1 MIRSGALE
9 GIRNP
14 DRSVRSRL
22 LYPAELQVQPNEN
35 KSSGALEG
43 IRTPD
48 RSVRSR
54 LLYPAELQVHP
65 ICKFVAKLYHLK
77 FKCKVLINFN
87 LNLSGG

>member
-1 MIRSGALE
+1 MGIFLRSGALE
-9 GIRNP
+9 GIRTP

-22 LYPAELQVQPNEN
+22 LYPAELQVR
-35 KSSGALEG
+35 SDSVSSWSGALEG

-65 ICKFVAKLYHLK
+65 KLYK
-77 FKCKVLINFN
+77 FRKIIPLNF
-87 LNLSGG
+87 